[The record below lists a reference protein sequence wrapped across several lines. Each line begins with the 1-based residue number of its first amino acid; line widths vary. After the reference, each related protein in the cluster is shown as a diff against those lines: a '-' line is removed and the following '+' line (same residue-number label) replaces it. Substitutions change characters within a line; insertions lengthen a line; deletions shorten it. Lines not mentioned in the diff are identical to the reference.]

1 MNKPVFKMD
10 LMNPGDWVDRDII
23 SAGWKECN
31 DDSDCK
37 PWEYC
42 SSYKRNGRATGATIR
57 AVSCGSYYIIKNS

>member
-23 SAGWKECN
+23 QRDG
-31 DDSDCK
+31 
-37 PWEYC
+37 
-42 SSYKRNGRATGATIR
+42 RNATMILIVSLGNIVPRIKGMEATGATIR